1 MTAGELMTRKFES
14 VHADARLE
22 DVARKLQLSGMNL
35 LPVCRDGYLVGTI
48 THEEVSVRA
57 PSPRRRADT
66 VRVADV
72 IAPDLLF
79 CFENTDVSE
88 AAKLMRENRVNLLP
102 VLSHNNKTLVGV
114 LALERIPAEYAAREA
129 EEQV

>member
-14 VHADARLE
+14 VQADARLE
-22 DVARKLQLSGMNL
+22 EVTRKLQVSGMNL
-35 LPVCRDGYLVGTI
+35 LLVCQDGYLVGTI
-48 THEEVSVRA
+48 THQEVEGGG
-57 PSPRRRADT
+57 PPPRRRSDA

-88 AAKLMRENRVNLLP
+88 AANLMRENRVNLLP
-102 VLSHNNKTLVGV
+102 VLSQNKSLVGV
-114 LALERIPAEYAAREA
+114 LALDSIPGQDAVREA

>member
-1 MTAGELMTRKFES
+1 MTARELMTRTFES

-22 DVARKLQLSGMNL
+22 DVARKLQRSGMNL

-48 THEEVSVRA
+48 TQEEISMRPTA
-57 PSPRRRADT
+57 PGRRSDR

-72 IAPDLLF
+72 VAPDLLF

-88 AAKLMRENRVNLLP
+88 AANLMRENRVNLLP
-102 VLSHNNKTLVGV
+102 VLSQNKTLVGV
-114 LALERIPAEYAAREA
+114 LALDSIPGDHAPREA

>member
-14 VHADARLE
+14 VQADARLE
-22 DVARKLQLSGMNL
+22 EVTRKLQVSGMNL
-35 LPVCRDGYLVGTI
+35 LPVCQDGYLVGTI
-48 THEEVSVRA
+48 THEEVEVRA
-57 PSPRRRADT
+57 PSPRRRTDE

-79 CFENTDVSE
+79 CFENTDVAE
-88 AAKLMRENRVNLLP
+88 AANLMRENRVNLLP
-102 VLSHNNKTLVGV
+102 VLSQSKSLVGV
-114 LALERIPAEYAAREA
+114 LALDSIPGQDAVREA

>member
-1 MTAGELMTRKFES
+1 MTRKFES

-22 DVARKLQLSGMNL
+22 DVARKLRLSGMNL

-48 THEEVSVRA
+48 THEEVVVRA
-57 PSPRRRADT
+57 PSPRRRFDT

-88 AAKLMRENRVNLLP
+88 AANLMRENRVNLLP
-102 VLSHNNKTLVGV
+102 VLSHSKALVGV
-114 LALERIPAEYAAREA
+114 LALDSIPGEQAARAA